1 VSAHTILERCDELAT
16 LSALPGGL
24 IERTYLTREHAAA
37 DALVGSWMA
46 ETGLA
51 SWQDAAGNRCARLEG
66 ARPGLPAL
74 VIGSHLDTVPRA
86 GRYDGILGVMI
97 GLDVAARVRN
107 RGVRLPFA
115 LELAAFGDEEGTRFG
130 ATLLGSRALAG
141 TWDPAW
147 WRLTDRDGVSLRE
160 AFTAFGLDPAA
171 VGDAA
176 RRPQDLVGYL
186 EAHIEQGPAL
196 EARDR
201 ALGLVSSIAGARR
214 MLVTVTGRAAH
225 AGTPYPARRD
235 ALAGASEAVLAVESL
250 AGPHRLIATVGRLTA
265 VPGAVNVVAGSA
277 TFTLD
282 VRAATDQVRDA
293 GLAVVLA
300 EIERIC
306 ARRGL
311 TVQVEHTHEA
321 MTVHCDPGMTA
332 ALEQALRAGRDQEPM
347 TLFSPAGHD
356 AMAMAAVTGVGMLFI
371 RCAGGVSHHP
381 EESVLEADVGRA
393 VDAVYAAVLHLAE
406 VYPTEAEAEAA
417 TATGPVAPVA
427 LPPVGG
433 G

>member
-1 VSAHTILERCDELAT
+1 MSGRTVLDRCDDLAA
-16 LSALPGGL
+16 LSALPDGL

-37 DALVGSWMA
+37 NALVGRWMTEA
-46 ETGLA
+46 GMT
-51 SWQDAAGNRCARLEG
+51 SWQDAAGNQCARLEG
-66 ARPGLPAL
+66 DRPGFPAL
-74 VIGSHLDTVPRA
+74 LIGSHLDTVPRA

-97 GLDVAARVRN
+97 ALEVADRLRGS
-107 RGVRLPFA
+107 GVRLPFA
-115 LELAAFGDEEGTRFG
+115 VEISAFGDEEGTRFG

-147 WRLTDRDGVSLRE
+147 WRLTDADGVSLHE
-160 AFTAFGLDPAA
+160 AFIAFGLDPAA
-171 VGDAA
+171 VGAAA
-176 RRPQDLVGYL
+176 RRPHDLVGYL
-186 EAHIEQGPAL
+186 EAHIEQGPVL

-214 MLVTVTGRAAH
+214 MLVTITGRAAH

-250 AGPHRLIATVGRLTA
+250 AAAHRLTATVGRLSV

-277 TFTLD
+277 TFSLD
-282 VRAATDQVRDA
+282 VRAASDQVRDA

-306 ARRGL
+306 VRRGL
-311 TVQVEHTHEA
+311 TVDVEHTHEA
-321 MTVHCDPGMTA
+321 MTVHCDPAMTT
-332 ALEQALRAGRDQEPM
+332 ALGQALRAGGDGEPLA
-347 TLFSPAGHD
+347 LFSAAGHD

-381 EESVLEADVGRA
+381 EESVLEADVDRA
-393 VDAVYAAVLHLAE
+393 IDAVYAAVLHLAD
-406 VYPTEAEAEAA
+406 VYPAEAGRGAPAA
-417 TATGPVAPVA
+417 LSPAGGPE
-427 LPPVGG
+427 PP
-433 G
+433 